1 MPISAPPSDT
11 VLPDAHLRK
20 GLAYWQGKCG
30 ERHMPR
36 RADIDPVEI
45 SDLLP
50 HVRLVDVV
58 APGQYRYRVVGTEL
72 EQMHGGL
79 KFAGRFVHEALPP
92 PLAVQVIPVYDE
104 CVRERRPVFLEN
116 SFLAPDGDRVA
127 RHSHVLFLPLS
138 EDDDVVSMVLV
149 IQHFAVIEPGATHAF
164 DPWATQ
170 YIEIQRRVL

>member
-1 MPISAPPSDT
+1 MPIGVQSSDAE
-11 VLPDAHLRK
+11 LPDAHLRK
-20 GLAYWQGKCG
+20 ALAYWQRKCG

-36 RADIDPVEI
+36 RTDIDPVEMP
-45 SDLLP
+45 DLLP
-50 HVRLVDVV
+50 YVRLVDVV

-92 PLAVQVIPVYDE
+92 PLADQVIPVYDQ

-116 SFLAPDGDRVA
+116 TFLTPDKERVA
-127 RHSHVLFLPLS
+127 RHSRVLFLPLS
-138 EDDDVVSMVLV
+138 EDDETVSMVLV
-149 IQHFAVIEPGATHAF
+149 VQHFVAIEAGTSNAF

-170 YIEIQRRVL
+170 YVEIQRRVL